1 MHSYYRVKYC
11 LLLDVELT
19 LLLFKKQTKILGDM
33 GSWMGRLLTY
43 SSDLHRLLHPAL
55 CVTLITLF
63 KPPETLITL
72 FKPPETLI
80 TLFKPPETRFI
91 HKYQFTVQL
100 NNVEK
105 TKESAY

>member
-63 KPPETLITL
+63 KPPET
-72 FKPPETLI
+72 
-80 TLFKPPETRFI
+80 RFI

>member
-72 FKPPETLI
+72 FKPPET
-80 TLFKPPETRFI
+80 RFI